1 MGLRGVTVLESS
13 GDTGVGSGCRANDNK
28 TAQFDA
34 QFPASC
40 PYITSVGGT
49 QAFAPEVAWTD
60 GGGGFSKY
68 FSRAWY
74 QDDVVGR
81 YLAEDIGNDTKA
93 YFEKYTDF
101 SGRGVPDVSAHSYDP
116 P

>member
-1 MGLRGVTVLESS
+1 VLESS
-13 GDTGVGSGCRANDNK
+13 GDTGIGSGCRSPDNK
-28 TAQFDA
+28 TIEFDI

-49 QAFAPEVAWTD
+49 ESFGPEVAWSD

-68 FSRAWY
+68 FSRPWY
-74 QDDVVGR
+74 QREEVDSYLRQVDNATIK
-81 YLAEDIGNDTKA
+81 YLAP
-93 YFEKYTDF
+93 YTDF
-101 SGRGVPDVSAHSYDP
+101 GGRGVPDVSAHSYDP